1 MVDGIATLLL
11 PLARKNIHFVFYF
24 IFYGSADGA
33 MGCAMCI
40 AVMFCFKGIQ
50 RVQGF
55 GLYQSI
61 TNVTAAFGPALGGT
75 YLKDE
80 CLNSPYNLLH

>member
-1 MVDGIATLLL
+1 MDGLATVIL

-24 IFYGSADGA
+24 LLYGSADGA
-33 MGCAMCI
+33 MGCAMCV
-40 AVMFCFKGIQ
+40 AVMYCFKGIK

-61 TNVTAAFGPALGGT
+61 TNAVAAFGPSLGGMSFEA
-75 YLKDE
+75 LVQH
-80 CLNSPYNLLH
+80 CQ